1 MVKQDT
7 TMIKY
12 NEYDDLENHSQSNY
26 SFEYR
31 EGMSGLSVDFNFST
45 ETLGVVLEQFKNFL
59 IASGY
64 CYVDAVSAFSAN
76 MEFSTQE
83 ELEEDEEEDEE
94 DYEEEEEEEE
104 KIMYKM

>member
-1 MVKQDT
+1 MEKQDI
-7 TMIKY
+7 TMIRY
-12 NEYDDLENHSQSNY
+12 NEEDLENHSQSSY

-45 ETLGVVLEQFKNFL
+45 ETLGEVLEQFKNFL

-76 MEFSTQE
+76 MEFTTQE
-83 ELEEDEEEDEE
+83 EIEEEEEDEDE
-94 DYEEEEEEEE
+94 DEAEEEEEAP
-104 KIMYKM
+104 YTHGF